1 MDIEIVE
8 YPLTPEEQKRRMKR
22 FFEIILEADLK
33 TFGQVE
39 SADKKQGG
47 ISK

>member
-8 YPLTPEEQKRRMKR
+8 APLTPEEQKRRMKR

-33 TFGQVE
+33 TFGQLQVE
-39 SADKKQGG
+39 SVDKKQ
-47 ISK
+47 IS